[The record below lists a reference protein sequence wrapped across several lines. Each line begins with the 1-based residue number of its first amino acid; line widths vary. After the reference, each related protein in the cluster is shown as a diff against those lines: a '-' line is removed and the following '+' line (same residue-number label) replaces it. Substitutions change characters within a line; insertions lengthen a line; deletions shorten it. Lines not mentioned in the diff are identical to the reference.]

1 MRTVDHFIGG
11 EAHGGGGSR
20 SHDIW
25 DPNSG
30 EVQASVAL
38 GTAEDLEAAM
48 GKARAAQPAWSATN
62 PQKRARVMFAYK
74 ALVEAHIEELAH
86 LLSSEHGKVVA
97 DARGDVQ
104 RGLDVIEFA
113 CGIPHVLKGEYTQ
126 GAGPGIDVYSMRQP
140 LGIVAGITPFNFPA
154 MIPMWMFG
162 VAIAC
167 GNAFI
172 LKPSERDP
180 SVPVRLAELMK
191 EAGLPDGILQVV
203 HGDKEMVDAILDHED
218 IKAVS
223 FVGSSDIAHYVYQR
237 GVAAGKR
244 VQAMGGAK
252 NHGIVMPDADLDQ
265 VVNDLSGA
273 AFGSAGERC
282 MALPVVVPVGD
293 ETADRL
299 REKLLPAIDALRVGV
314 STDEDAHYGPVVTA
328 EHKAR
333 VEGWIQKGVDEG
345 AELVVDG
352 RGFSLQGHE
361 KGFFIGP
368 SLFDRVT
375 ADMESYKEEIFG
387 PVLQMVRA
395 ESFEEALGLASDHQY
410 GNGVAI
416 FTRNGH
422 AAREFASRVNV
433 GMVGINVPIPVP
445 VAYHTFGGWKRS
457 AFGDT
462 NQHGMEGV
470 KFWTKVKTVTQRWP
484 DGFAEADNKDAFVIP
499 TMG

>member
-1 MRTVDHFIGG
+1 MRTIEHFIAGNG
-11 EAHGGGGSR
+11 AGGGSR
-20 SHDIW
+20 QHEIW
-25 DPNSG
+25 DPNTG
-30 EVQASVAL
+30 EVQAKVSL
-38 GTAEDLEAAM
+38 GGARELARAVDAAN
-48 GKARAAQPAWSATN
+48 AAQPAWAATN

-74 ALVEAHIEELAH
+74 ALVEAHIDELAE
-86 LLSSEHGKVVA
+86 LLSSEHGKVIA

-180 SVPVRLAELMK
+180 SVPVRLTELIK

-203 HGDKEMVDAILDHED
+203 HGDKEMVDAILDHKD

-223 FVGSSDIAHYVYQR
+223 FVGSSDVAHYVYQR

-282 MALPVVVPVGD
+282 MALPVVVPVGND
-293 ETADRL
+293 TADRL
-299 REKLLPAIDALRVGV
+299 REKMIPAINALRVGI
-314 STDEDAHYGPVVTA
+314 STDDEAHYGPVVTA

-333 VEGWIQKGVDEG
+333 VENWIQKGVDEG

-368 SLFDRVT
+368 SLFDHVKPG
-375 ADMESYKEEIFG
+375 MESYKEEIFG
-387 PVLQMVRA
+387 PVLQIVRA
-395 ESFEEALGLASDHQY
+395 KDFEEALSLASDHQY

-422 AAREFASRVNV
+422 AAREFAARVNV

-484 DGFAEADNKDAFVIP
+484 DGFAEAGNKDAFVIP

>member
-1 MRTVDHFIGG
+1 MRTIDHFIVG
-11 EAHGGGGSR
+11 HSGGGAGRTS
-20 SHDIW
+20 DVF

-30 EVQASVAL
+30 EVQAQVTL
-38 GTAEDLEAAM
+38 GTQVELDRAVAA
-48 GKARAAQPAWSATN
+48 AQAAQPGWAATN
-62 PQKRARVMFAYK
+62 PQRRARVMFNFK
-74 ALVEAHIEELAH
+74 ALVEAHMDELSH
-86 LLSSEHGKVVA
+86 LLSSEHGKVIA
-97 DARGDVQ
+97 DSKGDIQ
-104 RGLDVIEFA
+104 RGLEVIEFA

-140 LGIVAGITPFNFPA
+140 IGIGAGITPFNFPA
-154 MIPMWMFG
+154 MIPLWMSG
-162 VAIAC
+162 VAVAC

-180 SVPVRLAELMK
+180 SVPVRLAELFR
-191 EAGLPDGILQVV
+191 EAGLPEGILQVV
-203 HGDKEMVDAILDHED
+203 HGDKEMVDAILDHPA
-218 IKAVS
+218 IGAVS
-223 FVGSSDIAHYVYQR
+223 FVGSSDIAHYVYRR
-237 GVAAGKR
+237 GVEAGKR

-265 VVNDLSGA
+265 VVADLSGA

-293 ETADRL
+293 RTADAL
-299 REKLLPAIDALRVGV
+299 RERLIPAIEKLRVGV
-314 STDEDAHYGPVVTA
+314 STDKDAHYGPVVNA
-328 EHKAR
+328 AHKAR
-333 VEGWIQKGVDEG
+333 VENWIQKGVDEG

-352 RGFSLQGHE
+352 RGFTLQGHE
-361 KGFFIGP
+361 QGFFIGP

-375 ADMESYKEEIFG
+375 PDMQAYKEEIFG
-387 PVLQMVRA
+387 PVLQIVRA
-395 ESFEEALGLASDHQY
+395 PDFEAALRLPSEHQY

-422 AAREFASRVNV
+422 AAREFAARVNV

-484 DGFAEADNKDAFVIP
+484 DGGAGDSAFVIP